1 MENIFQLLCSR
12 VHKIVIFGTKSIIF
26 KTYSMTNTSFK
37 DLNNKVCAITGGG
50 GVIGKALAIGLG
62 DVGVKTALLDLNK
75 EMADKVA
82 AEVSAQTGSKS
93 IGVAANVLDKSSLEK
108 AKEEVNSKMG
118 KINMLINGAGGN
130 SPKATSAAEVMTED
144 LKSDLGKT
152 FFGLDISG
160 FEFVFNLNFMGTIL
174 PTMIL
179 SKDMLDGGGVV
190 LNVSSMSAF
199 RPLTKVPAY
208 SAAKA
213 SINSITEWLSVH
225 LAPVGIRVNAI
236 APGFFLT
243 NQNRFLLTD
252 EKTGDLT
259 ARGEKIINNTPM
271 GRFGEVEELQGT
283 VNYLMSDLSKFVT
296 GIVIPV
302 DGGFNAFSGV

>member
-1 MENIFQLLCSR
+1 
-12 VHKIVIFGTKSIIF
+12 VHNFHIFGI
-26 KTYSMTNTSFK
+26 YSEQDNNAIMSNLSFA
-37 DLNNKVCAITGGG
+37 DLKEKICVITGGG
-50 GVIGKALAIGLG
+50 GVIGKALALGLG

-82 AEVSAQTGSKS
+82 NEVREATGTES
-93 IGVAANVLDKSSLEK
+93 IGVETNVLDKNSLEN
-108 AKEEVNSKMG
+108 AKKEVNDRYG
-118 KINMLINGAGGN
+118 KIDLLINGAGGN
-130 SPKATSAAEVMTED
+130 SPKATSAAETMTDE

-152 FFGLDISG
+152 FYGLDITG

-174 PTMIL
+174 PTMVL
-179 SKDMLDGGGVV
+179 SQDMLDHGGVV
-190 LNVSSMSAF
+190 LNVSSMSAY

-213 SINSITEWLSVH
+213 SINSITEWLAVH

-252 EKTGDLT
+252 EKTGELT
-259 ARGEKIINNTPM
+259 ARGHKIINNTPM

>member
-1 MENIFQLLCSR
+1 MLR
-12 VHKIVIFGTKSIIF
+12 
-26 KTYSMTNTSFK
+26 MTTLSFE
-37 DLNNKVCAITGGG
+37 DLKNKVCVLTGGG

-62 DVGVKTALLDLNK
+62 SAGVKTALLDLNK

-82 AEVSAQTGSKS
+82 VEVEAQTGSKS
-93 IGVAANVLDKSSLEK
+93 IGVEANVLDKDSLEK
-108 AKEEVNSKMG
+108 AKKEINDKLG
-118 KINMLINGAGGN
+118 KIDMLINGAGGN
-130 SPKATSAAEVMTED
+130 SPKATSEVETITPD
-144 LKSDLGKT
+144 LKKDLSKT
-152 FFGLDISG
+152 FYGLDIAG

-174 PTMIL
+174 PTMVL
-179 SKDMLDGGGVV
+179 TTDMLDEGGVV
-190 LNVSSMSAF
+190 LNISSMSAF

-213 SINSITEWLSVH
+213 SVNSITEWLSVH

-259 ARGEKIINNTPM
+259 ARGHKIINNTPM
-271 GRFGEVEELQGT
+271 GRFGDVEELQGT
-283 VNYLMSDLSKFVT
+283 VNYLLSDLSKFVT
-296 GIVIPV
+296 GIVIAV

>member
-1 MENIFQLLCSR
+1 MSQQISNM
-12 VHKIVIFGTKSIIF
+12 KMTKL
-26 KTYSMTNTSFK
+26 SFE
-37 DLNNKVCAITGGG
+37 DLNNKVCVITGGG
-50 GVIGKALAIGLG
+50 GVIGKALALGLG
-62 DVGVKTALLDLNK
+62 SLGVKTALLDLNK
-75 EMADKVA
+75 EAADKVA
-82 AEVSAQTGSKS
+82 AEVSDETGATS
-93 IGVAANVLDKSSLEK
+93 IGVGANVLEKASLES
-108 AKEEVNSKMG
+108 AKKEVNDKLG

-130 SPKATSAAEVMTED
+130 SPKATSAAETMTED
-144 LKSDLGKT
+144 LKSDLDKT
-152 FFGLDISG
+152 FFGLDITG

-174 PTMIL
+174 PTMVL
-179 SKDMLDGGGVV
+179 SQDMIDGGGVV

-208 SAAKA
+208 SAAKS

-252 EKTGDLT
+252 EKTGELT
-259 ARGEKIINNTPM
+259 ARGHKIINNTPM
-271 GRFGEVEELQGT
+271 GRFGDVEELQGT

>member
-1 MENIFQLLCSR
+1 MT
-12 VHKIVIFGTKSIIF
+12 KI
-26 KTYSMTNTSFK
+26 SFD
-37 DLNNKVCAITGGG
+37 DLNNKICVITGGG

-62 DVGVKTALLDLNK
+62 SVGVKTALLDLNK

-82 AEVSAQTGSKS
+82 AEVKAETGTES
-93 IGVAANVLDKSSLEK
+93 IGVETNVLDKGSLEK
-108 AKEEVNSKMG
+108 AKKEVNDKFG
-118 KINMLINGAGGN
+118 KIDMLINGAGGN
-130 SPKATSAAEVMTED
+130 SPKATSAAEVMTAELKGD
-144 LKSDLGKT
+144 LSKT
-152 FFGLDISG
+152 FYGLDIAG

-174 PTMIL
+174 PTMVL
-179 SKDMLDGGGVV
+179 TKDMLDEGGVV

-252 EKTGDLT
+252 ENTGKLT

-296 GIVIPV
+296 GIVVAV
-302 DGGFNAFSGV
+302 DGGFNAYSGV

>member
-1 MENIFQLLCSR
+1 M
-12 VHKIVIFGTKSIIF
+12 TKL
-26 KTYSMTNTSFK
+26 SFD
-37 DLNNKVCAITGGG
+37 DLKNKVCVITGGG
-50 GVIGKALAIGLG
+50 GVIGKALALGLG
-62 DVGVKTALLDLNK
+62 SAGVKTALLDLNK
-75 EMADKVA
+75 KMADKVA
-82 AEVSAQTGSKS
+82 AEVKKETGAESF
-93 IGVAANVLDKSSLEK
+93 GVEANVLNKSSLAYAKKQVNEK
-108 AKEEVNSKMG
+108 LG
-118 KINMLINGAGGN
+118 KIDMLINGAGGN
-130 SPKATSAAEVMTED
+130 SPKATSEAEMMTDD

-152 FFGLDISG
+152 FYGLDISG

-174 PTMIL
+174 PTMVL
-179 SKDMLDGGGVV
+179 SEDMLDGGGVV
-190 LNVSSMSAF
+190 LNVSSMSAY

-252 EKTGDLT
+252 EKTGELT
-259 ARGEKIINNTPM
+259 PRGHKIINNTPL
-271 GRFGEVEELQGT
+271 GRFGEVQELQGT

-302 DGGFNAFSGV
+302 DGGFNAYSGV